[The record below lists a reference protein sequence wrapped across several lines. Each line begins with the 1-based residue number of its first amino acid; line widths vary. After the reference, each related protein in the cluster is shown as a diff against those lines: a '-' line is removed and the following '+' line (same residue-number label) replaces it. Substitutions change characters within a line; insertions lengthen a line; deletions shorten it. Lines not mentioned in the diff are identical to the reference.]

1 MSVDYRVSV
10 FSGTRVFRRYFI
22 VGHACLREHSTNTK
36 VIAIFVRRVMP
47 LGNIAMEARTIV
59 DTQYSVYATN
69 DAAND
74 AANDRSH
81 RTGIVLADA
90 RAVISALWYALSVCS
105 GRHGERHGADEYD
118 VSNHLSSDFGVKG
131 LQ

>member
-1 MSVDYRVSV
+1 
-10 FSGTRVFRRYFI
+10 
-22 VGHACLREHSTNTK
+22 
-36 VIAIFVRRVMP
+36 MP
-47 LGNIAMEARTIV
+47 LGNIAMEARPIV

-105 GRHGERHGADEYD
+105 GDMASAMALTNMMCRIICPLILG
-118 VSNHLSSDFGVKG
+118 
-131 LQ
+131 